1 MKRETRRLLRTARP
15 AVVATAVV
23 VSACGFSH
31 PPSTAPRSSR
41 PFEITVR
48 EVRTETIYRA
58 AADSIVTRRFESSL
72 SYFGRIETPGDADPS
87 ILTVYTDS
95 LAFGSDV
102 PLRFTAHILRDT
114 VQVTTEGEGLVARTG
129 ALEIDE
135 AMFACLFDGPALRIV
150 FPAEGGPA
158 SAGIE
163 DLKSECA
170 GGLYRRLNLAVTLG
184 AFVFGTPIH
193 KDDSGGG
200 WQTTE
205 IRPSFSGLGHFPQLR
220 WSYKI
225 LGIREGSNTPG
236 VSLEIACDTTLTHVR
251 TIMPNGETADIIAD
265 RIRVRGFVRQWR
277 DVPSFYQGEIKIEE
291 DIRYVRPRLGTSV
304 LNKQCSAEIV
314 LERR

>member
-1 MKRETRRLLRTARP
+1 MRSIVIAAA
-15 AVVATAVV
+15 AVV
-23 VSACGFSH
+23 SIFGFSR
-31 PPSTAPRSSR
+31 PPSTEPGIPR

-58 AADSIVTRRFESSL
+58 AADSMVTGRFESSL
-72 SYFGRIETPGDADPS
+72 SYFGRIEESGSGGTEKRVV
-87 ILTVYTDS
+87 TVHTDS
-95 LAFGSDV
+95 LAIGSDV
-102 PLRFTAHILRDT
+102 PLRFTARIHRDT
-114 VQVTTEGEGLVARTG
+114 VEVTTGKEGRVARTG